1 MENQASLVNT
11 EATTTD
17 EINTDPISN
26 TQNIDIYEV
35 QPGRNKALKLLA
47 LHILK
52 HLPDDMFTLQTLDVS
67 SIKSNEAIPDYG
79 PCMECDIPI
88 LTEDPPRSLV
98 LNVCGDMIHQTY
110 TGKIHKDGT
119 LLCSCG
125 KADHSDPLL
134 PFQYSIVDYGGREK
148 SSIPESERPS
158 FVNLRNLGYNILK
171 SLEDKTVRDI
181 DFPEL
186 AVNIFFRL
194 CIENRLFLGT
204 PSACPAPDCGKSVDI
219 LDETGIIF
227 NPDPRVTFQLSGILP
242 SMGTFALSSPP
253 IRMLGIEGPVTQQDK
268 SQGYLFP
275 QFLDKGAG

>member
-52 HLPDDMFTLQTLDVS
+52 HLPDDILREELDVS

-98 LNVCGDMIHQTY
+98 LNVCGDMIHRTCAE
-110 TGKIHKDGT
+110 KIHKDGT
-119 LLCSCG
+119 LLCSCR

-158 FVNLRNLGYNILK
+158 LVNLRNLGYNILK
-171 SLEDKTVRDI
+171 SLD
-181 DFPEL
+181 
-186 AVNIFFRL
+186 
-194 CIENRLFLGT
+194 
-204 PSACPAPDCGKSVDI
+204 
-219 LDETGIIF
+219 DETIHAP
-227 NPDPRVTFQLSGILP
+227 NVAMTF
-242 SMGTFALSSPP
+242 
-253 IRMLGIEGPVTQQDK
+253 
-268 SQGYLFP
+268 
-275 QFLDKGAG
+275 